1 VGVRFKRHAKN
12 KLRWINGT
20 RQEAESVV
28 ENPIG
33 KSFGRSGNPRYRG
46 FVAGV
51 LVWVVVASDDPDLV
65 ITVFWK
71 ERG

>member
-1 VGVRFKRHAKN
+1 VWVRFKRHAKN
-12 KLRWINGT
+12 KLRWIKGT

-28 ENPIG
+28 KNPIG
-33 KSFGRSGNPRYRG
+33 KSVGMGGTPRHRG

-65 ITVFWK
+65 ISVF
-71 ERG
+71 